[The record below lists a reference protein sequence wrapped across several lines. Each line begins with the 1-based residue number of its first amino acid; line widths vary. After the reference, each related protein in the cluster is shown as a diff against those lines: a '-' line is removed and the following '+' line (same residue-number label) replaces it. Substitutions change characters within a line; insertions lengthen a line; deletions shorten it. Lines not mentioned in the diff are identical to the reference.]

1 MKPGIVL
8 KMLFVVLVTAAVCAC
23 EEGVREQI
31 TRTKTV
37 DLGEAESVDVELN
50 MGAGELNLE
59 GGASALLESTFVSR
73 YERRIPEV
81 TYSVFG
87 KKGKLSIR
95 ERRRSGIHFGGGK
108 NRWDIRL
115 DNRVPMDMKID
126 LGAGETDLDLRGFQ
140 IQRLDIDMGVG
151 AMTLDLSGERGRD
164 LDVKVDGGIGHA
176 TIFLPDTIGVRAE
189 IDGGIGSVSARH
201 FNKSGHVYTNQAH
214 GKAGVTIDLRVE
226 AGIGSIDLKLR

>member
-8 KMLFVVLVTAAVCAC
+8 KVLLTILAAAAMCAC
-23 EEGVREQI
+23 EEGVRERI
-31 TRTKTV
+31 TKTKTV

-59 GGASALLESTFVSR
+59 GGASVLLEGTFVSR
-73 YERRIPEV
+73 YERHIPDV

-87 KKGKLSIR
+87 KKGKLSIQ
-95 ERRRSGIHFGGGK
+95 EKKRRGLRFGSGK

-140 IQRLDIDMGVG
+140 IQSLDIDMGVG
-151 AMTLDLSGERGRD
+151 AMMLDLSGERSRN
-164 LDVKVDGGIGHA
+164 LDVRIDGGIGHA
-176 TIFLPDTIGVRAE
+176 TIFLPENIGVQAE
-189 IDGGIGSVSARH
+189 IDGGIGSVNARH
-201 FNKSGHVYTNQAH
+201 FNKSRNVYTNQAY
-214 GKAGVTIDLRVE
+214 GKSSVTIDVRVD

>member
-1 MKPGIVL
+1 MKLGIAL
-8 KMLFVVLVTAAVCAC
+8 KMLLAVLVAASLCAC
-23 EEGVREQI
+23 EEGVRERI

-37 DLGEAESVDVELN
+37 DLGDAKSVDVELH

-87 KKGKLSIR
+87 EKGKLSIR
-95 ERRRSGIHFGGGK
+95 EKRRQGIHFGGGK

-115 DNRVPMDMKID
+115 DNRVPMDLKID

-151 AMTLDLSGERGRD
+151 AMTLDLGGERSQD
-164 LDVKVDGGIGHA
+164 LDVNVDGGIGHA
-176 TIFLPDTIGVRAE
+176 TIILPENVGVRAE
-189 IDGGIGSVSARH
+189 IERGIGSVSARH
-201 FNKSGHVYTNQAH
+201 FNKSGKVYTNEAY
-214 GKAGVTIDLRVE
+214 GKAGVTIDLRVDT
-226 AGIGSIDLKLR
+226 GIGSIDLELR

>member
-8 KMLFVVLVTAAVCAC
+8 KMLLMVLVVAAIFAC
-23 EEGVREQI
+23 EEGVRERI
-31 TRTKTV
+31 TKTETV
-37 DLGEAESVDVELN
+37 DLGEAESVDVELK
-50 MGAGELNLE
+50 MGAGELNVE
-59 GGASALLESTFVSR
+59 GGASALLEGTFVSR
-73 YERRIPEV
+73 YERHIPEV
-81 TYSVFG
+81 TYGVFG
-87 KKGKLSIR
+87 KKGKLSIQ
-95 ERRRSGIHFGGGK
+95 EKKRRGLRFGSGK

-151 AMTLDLSGERGRD
+151 AMTLDLSGERSRN
-164 LDVKVDGGIGHA
+164 LDVIIDGGIGHA
-176 TIFLPDTIGVRAE
+176 TIFLPEDIGVRAE

-201 FNKSGHVYTNQAH
+201 FNKSRKVYTNQAY
-214 GKAGVTIDLRVE
+214 GKSAVTVDLSVD